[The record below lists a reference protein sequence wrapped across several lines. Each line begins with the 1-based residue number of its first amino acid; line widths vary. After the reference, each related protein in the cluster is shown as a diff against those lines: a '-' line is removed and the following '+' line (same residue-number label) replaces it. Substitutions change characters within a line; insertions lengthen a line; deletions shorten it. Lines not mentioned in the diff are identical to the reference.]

1 MNELSGE
8 LAEKL
13 SLAKTDKFAL
23 NRIIIE
29 YLPFIKKC
37 LSGVFFKVEMQR
49 DYLTEAMLAFIH
61 SVQTYRPESGAFIPY
76 AQTVIRNRLINAAK
90 KEMRLKKSFFS
101 ISTNSGEEELA
112 WDTESAQR
120 QYDFLEEQKNLQT
133 EIIEINNEFSQ
144 WGFDVAILK
153 KSGPKQ
159 ERSRRVCHGIA
170 RKVLENPE
178 LAAEMTQ
185 TRKLSIQRLVS
196 LSGVSEKTLEKYRRY
211 IAAVIIIMRGDYPY
225 IHSFLPHFFD
235 GEVMS

>member
-1 MNELSGE
+1 MDEVPGE
-8 LAEKL
+8 LVEKL
-13 SLAKTDKFAL
+13 SLARTDKFAL

-37 LSGVFFKVEMQR
+37 LSGVFFKAEMRR
-49 DYLTEAMLAFIH
+49 DYLTEAMLAFIR

-101 ISTNSGEEELA
+101 ISTNNREEELA
-112 WDTESAQR
+112 YDVETSQR
-120 QYDFLEEQKNLQT
+120 QYDILEEQKKLKM

-144 WGFDVAILK
+144 WGFDVAVLK
-153 KSGPKQ
+153 KNSPKQ

-170 RKVLENPE
+170 RQVLENPG
-178 LAAEMTQ
+178 LAEEMTQ
-185 TRKLSIQRLVS
+185 TRKLPMQRLAA

-211 IAAVIIIMRGDYPY
+211 IVAVIIIIRGNYPY

-235 GEVMS
+235 GEGI